1 MTSQRIYTCICERTK
16 YQTGYVCY
24 GRTNTN
30 KYNLPCRRCF
40 FVFLLRSNFP
50 YKRYSST
57 DVPPSTSKHLSI
69 SFCRVIK
76 FSKPQHEEHF
86 PGWIVKSQSWVIIRC
101 RVRCS
106 PTRYVILAVG
116 AGRRC
121 ADDAEVE
128 AFEEDSWK

>member
-1 MTSQRIYTCICERTK
+1 MTSQRMCIYVYVREQNIKLGMFVTDERI
-16 YQTGYVCY
+16 QI
-24 GRTNTN
+24 NTI
-30 KYNLPCRRCF
+30 YPVEGF
-40 FVFLLRSNFP
+40 FAFMLRSSIP

-57 DVPPSTSKHLSI
+57 YVPPSVSKHLSI

-86 PGWIVKSQSWVIIRC
+86 PGWIVKSQSWVIMRC

-121 ADDAEVE
+121 ADDDEIE